1 MQRRDF
7 LQCASGLLLAAGASA
22 SFGAAALSLAPQAGR
37 DAKPGDWRTRLRDLE
52 KHSGGRLGVAVLD
65 TGNGERMLWRENE
78 RFRMCST
85 FKYLLAAAI
94 LRQVELGKVALS
106 QQVPITAADMISHA
120 PFTQPLV
127 GRSASV
133 AQLCEA
139 TVTLSDN
146 PAANLLY
153 PLVGGPQGLNRF
165 LREIGDGVTRT
176 DRTEP
181 TLNSG
186 APDDPRDTSTPSA
199 QIATMQRLLL
209 GDALKESSRQ
219 QLIAWLVANKTG
231 DKRLRAGLP
240 AGVRVGDK
248 TGSGDDATNDVAIVW
263 PPGRAPI
270 LIVSY
275 LATAKLDGAG
285 RDAVLASLARI
296 ASEHFAIDAAKR

>member
-22 SFGAAALSLAPQAGR
+22 SFGAAALTPAVPLWSM
-37 DAKPGDWRTRLRDLE
+37 RLSELE
-52 KHSGGRLGVAVLD
+52 RRSGGRLGVAVLD
-65 TGNGERMLWRENE
+65 TGSGERIASRQDE

-94 LRQVELGKVALS
+94 LRQVELGKVSLS

-153 PLVGGPQGLNRF
+153 PLVGGPQGLTRF

-186 APDDPRDTSTPSA
+186 APDDPRDTSTPRA

-209 GDALKESSRQ
+209 GDALKDASRK

-248 TGSGDDATNDVAIVW
+248 TGTADDANNDVAIVW

-275 LATAKLDGAG
+275 VATAKLDGAG
-285 RDAVLASLARI
+285 RDAVHAEVARI
-296 ASEHFAIDAAKR
+296 VSEHFGIGAAKR